1 MGGVDLCHKKNCVT
15 GVGYGIIMSWKMLF
29 LQMGRNNRSGKKDN
43 CKMEEEYSCREKQT
57 KEKNSI

>member
-1 MGGVDLCHKKNCVT
+1 MPYKNCVT

-43 CKMEEEYSCREKQT
+43 YKMEEEYSCREKQT